1 MAGPDASPDGRDRLL
16 GAVAAAVEQLQRR
29 AQEIND
35 INVFPVADGD
45 TGTNMLLTA
54 RAIEEAARA
63 SLGASSRDRGQ
74 AIARAALL
82 GARGN
87 SGMILSQMVRGAVD
101 ALADHPALDGPGLAG
116 ALRRASDTAYG
127 CVRDPVEGTML
138 TVIRAM
144 AEGAES
150 AAGAGRQDVLDAA
163 LDAGRRALAATRDQ
177 LPQLAEAGVV
187 DSGGLAVVLIL
198 EGLAT
203 SVSGHS
209 AGFTTSGPA
218 PAPALTAAE
227 HAPSGFRFCTS
238 FVVRMATIELSDLE
252 EDLTPLGDSLLVM
265 GDRREAK
272 VHLHTDEPDRAI
284 GLAGAVAV
292 VSDVNV
298 DDMHRQEEARAE
310 RLVRRATATPGA
322 LAGAPDPSTPLDAE
336 RTALITDSASDLP
349 PELRGGNVVV
359 VPVPV
364 SFGTESFRDGVD
376 LDSDAFYARLTA
388 GGAMPTTAAP
398 ALGELVEAYTRALER
413 FDTAV
418 VLHMNRKMSAT
429 VEIARH
435 AALEVDPARIAI
447 IETESISFQL
457 GLLVRR
463 AGAHL
468 ERGTTLGRL
477 QELVELFRRS
487 QGTVFTVETL
497 EYLRRG
503 GRIGRA
509 RALVGNLLGLRP
521 VLEIA
526 EGEVRPYRRVRGAE
540 QALSAMGELLA
551 DRSDPERPLRVALA
565 HARAPEAIPPLMAL
579 VEEVRPLAVVD
590 LVTAIGPTVGTHAGP
605 GASAVSFFH
614 DPLDERAAE
623 GGG

>member
-1 MAGPDASPDGRDRLL
+1 MLCPVTGPDPSANGGDRLL
-16 GAVAAAVEQLQRR
+16 DAVAAACALLERR

-54 RAIEEAARA
+54 RAIEQATRACRGAPAVERGEAM
-63 SLGASSRDRGQ
+63 
-74 AIARAALL
+74 ARAALL

-101 ALADHPALDGPGLAG
+101 GMGRAGLDGRRLTH
-116 ALRRASDTAYG
+116 ALRRASDMAYEG
-127 CVRDPVEGTML
+127 VRDPVEGTML

-150 AAGAGRQDVLDAA
+150 AGGASLDEVIAAA
-163 LDAGRRALAATRDQ
+163 LDAGRLALAGTRTT

-198 EGLAT
+198 EGIGASL
-203 SVSGHS
+203 SGHS
-209 AGFTTSGPA
+209 VGSTAGGPA
-218 PAPALTAAE
+218 PAVVAAE
-227 HAPSGFRFCTS
+227 HEPSEFRFCTS
-238 FVVRMATIELSDLE
+238 FVVRAATVDLAVLE
-252 EDLTPLGDSLLVM
+252 DDLTPLGDSLLVM
-265 GDRREAK
+265 GDRDEAK
-272 VHLHTDEPDRAI
+272 IHLHTDEPDRAI
-284 GLAGAVAV
+284 GLAEAVAV

-298 DDMHRQEEARAE
+298 DDMHRQEAARAA
-310 RLVRRATATPGA
+310 RIARRGATAAALDGA
-322 LAGAPDPSTPLDAE
+322 TELDAG

-349 PELRGGNVVV
+349 PEARAANVVV

-364 SFGTESFRDGVD
+364 SFGTESFRDGID
-376 LDSDAFYARLTA
+376 LDADAFYARLTA

-398 ALGELVEAYTRALER
+398 ALGELVEAYAEALER
-413 FDTAV
+413 YETAV

-429 VEIARH
+429 AEIGRR
-435 AALEVDPARIAI
+435 AAAEVDPARIAV
-447 IETESISFQL
+447 IETEAISFQL

-463 AGAHL
+463 VQAHL
-468 ERGTTLGRL
+468 ERGTTLSGV
-477 QELVELFRRS
+477 EMLVELFRRS
-487 QGTVFTVETL
+487 QATVFTVETL

-526 EGEVRPYRRVRGAE
+526 DGEVRPYRRVRSPE
-540 QALSAMGELLA
+540 QALAAMGEILA
-551 DRSDPERPLRVALA
+551 ERSDPDRPLRVALA
-565 HARAPEAIPPLMAL
+565 HARAPEAIPPLEAL
-579 VEEVRPLAVVD
+579 VREVRPAAVLE

-614 DPLDERAAE
+614 DPLDERA
-623 GGG
+623 GGAGGR